1 MWGDAPY
8 AFVPYSTSS
17 LAVTARPTR
26 GKVTL
31 EEHALYSC
39 TLAAR
44 ALYQVK
50 AEASIDK

>member
-1 MWGDAPY
+1 MWGDAPFT
-8 AFVPYSTSS
+8 FVPYSTSS

-44 ALYQVK
+44 SLFKVQT
-50 AEASIDK
+50 EASIDK